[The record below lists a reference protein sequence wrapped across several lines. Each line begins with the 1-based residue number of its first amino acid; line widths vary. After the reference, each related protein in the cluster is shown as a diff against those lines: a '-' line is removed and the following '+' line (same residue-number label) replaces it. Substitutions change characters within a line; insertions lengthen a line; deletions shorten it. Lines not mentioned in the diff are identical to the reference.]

1 MSPSFEDEI
10 YNASPAPPSRQQQAN
25 EVHSSFS
32 PSPATSI
39 SSDKENRSS
48 RSTINK
54 VKGRIAAGASRR
66 LSPSPDRNKRKRTVT
81 IERDGLADR
90 DRSTRRRTVEQ
101 PDPESE
107 DDYDPDQPIEE
118 RRGLRQ
124 DYRHL
129 AKDFTERRS
138 EMLIPGNHGLRDTM
152 LRANQ
157 LTSRVKQTADATI
170 DARLL
175 VSTADLSYKKTIALT
190 SGESAQGVDLEV
202 FITKVRAYM
211 RAGPEDESAA
221 PSNTQRR
228 RGVEEDEEDD
238 DMLNWSYLGR
248 HACIPNIARPAVP
261 GFLLGPLSLEKRA
274 KRVVVRKERLRIND
288 LNESRPEVVMAGDIS
303 KSENANLTLLCKRIL
318 RKAEEVSNASM
329 NAVEEAY
336 QGEDLSKD
344 EVDALMDRYGIN
356 ASGGLAFFKFVINP
370 WSFGQTVENMFYT
383 SFLIRDGNIGVTL
396 DDRGLPYIS
405 KLFRPFLLSTFS

>member
-1 MSPSFEDEI
+1 M
-10 YNASPAPPSRQQQAN
+10 
-25 EVHSSFS
+25 
-32 PSPATSI
+32 
-39 SSDKENRSS
+39 
-48 RSTINK
+48 
-54 VKGRIAAGASRR
+54 
-66 LSPSPDRNKRKRTVT
+66 
-81 IERDGLADR
+81 ERDGLTDR
-90 DRSTRRRTVEQ
+90 NRSTRRRTVEQ
-101 PDPESE
+101 ADSEPE

-129 AKDFTERRS
+129 TKDFAERRS
-138 EMLIPGNHGLRDTM
+138 EMLIPGNHGLRETM

-211 RAGPEDESAA
+211 RAAPEDESTA

-228 RGVEEDEEDD
+228 RGGEEDEEDD
-238 DMLNWSYLGR
+238 DMLNWGYLGR

-288 LNESRPEVVMAGDIS
+288 LNESRPEVVLAGDIS
-303 KSENANLTLLCKRIL
+303 KSENANLTLLCTKIL
-318 RKAEEVSNASM
+318 RRAEEVSNAAM
-329 NAVEEAY
+329 NAVEEAH
-336 QGEDLSKD
+336 QKEDLSD
-344 EVDALMDRYGIN
+344 HEIEVLMDKHGIS
-356 ASGGLAFFKFVINP
+356 AEGGLAFFNFVINP

-383 SFLIRDGNIGVTL
+383 SFLVRDGNIGVTL
-396 DDRGLPYIS
+396 DERGLPYIS
-405 KLFRPFLLSTFS
+405 KFW

>member
-1 MSPSFEDEI
+1 M
-10 YNASPAPPSRQQQAN
+10 
-25 EVHSSFS
+25 
-32 PSPATSI
+32 
-39 SSDKENRSS
+39 
-48 RSTINK
+48 
-54 VKGRIAAGASRR
+54 
-66 LSPSPDRNKRKRTVT
+66 
-81 IERDGLADR
+81 ERDGLTDR
-90 DRSTRRRTVEQ
+90 NRSTRRRTVEQ
-101 PDPESE
+101 ADSEPE

-129 AKDFTERRS
+129 TKDFAERRS
-138 EMLIPGNHGLRDTM
+138 EMLIPGNHGLRETM

-211 RAGPEDESAA
+211 RAAPEDESAA

-228 RGVEEDEEDD
+228 RGGEEDEEDD
-238 DMLNWSYLGR
+238 DMLNWGYLGR

-288 LNESRPEVVMAGDIS
+288 LNESRPEVVLAGDIS
-303 KSENANLTLLCKRIL
+303 KSENANLTLLCTKIL
-318 RKAEEVSNASM
+318 RRAEEVSNAAM
-329 NAVEEAY
+329 NAVEEAH
-336 QGEDLSKD
+336 QKEDLSD
-344 EVDALMDRYGIN
+344 HEIEVLMDKHGIS
-356 ASGGLAFFKFVINP
+356 AEGGLAFFNFVINP

-383 SFLIRDGNIGVTL
+383 SFLVRDGNIGVTL
-396 DDRGLPYIS
+396 DERGLPYIS
-405 KLFRPFLLSTFS
+405 KFW

>member
-1 MSPSFEDEI
+1 MESSRGSSPSAE
-10 YNASPAPPSRQQQAN
+10 
-25 EVHSSFS
+25 
-32 PSPATSI
+32 
-39 SSDKENRSS
+39 
-48 RSTINK
+48 
-54 VKGRIAAGASRR
+54 
-66 LSPSPDRNKRKRTVT
+66 RNKRKRTGNV
-81 IERDGLADR
+81 DGLADR
-90 DRSTRRRTVEQ
+90 DRSTRRRTVETVEE
-101 PDPESE
+101 DPESE

-138 EMLIPGNHGLRDTM
+138 EFLTPGNQGLRDTL

-175 VSTADLSYKKTIALT
+175 VSTADLSYKKVVALT

-211 RAGPEDESAA
+211 RAAPEDESAA

-228 RGVEEDEEDD
+228 RGGEEEEEDD
-238 DMLNWSYLGR
+238 DMLNWAYLGR

-288 LNESRPEVVMAGDIS
+288 LSESRPEVVLAGDIS
-303 KSENANLTLLCKRIL
+303 KSENANLTSLCRKIL
-318 RKAEEVSNASM
+318 IKAAEVRTASM
-329 NAVEEAY
+329 NAIEAAH
-336 QGEDLSKD
+336 QQEDLS
-344 EVDALMDRYGIN
+344 EDAIQRLMDKHGIN
-356 ASGGLAFFKFVINP
+356 LDGGLALFKFVVNP

-396 DDRGLPYIS
+396 DERGLPYIS
-405 KLFRPFLLSTFS
+405 MFLPHCLYVISG